1 MKIPT
6 DDPDWAPELYEARAM
21 RPARRL
27 SRSRA
32 FSKSNGTTAPRGA
45 WQSKP
50 FTMAD
55 GNPGS
60 RRWCIPG
67 HGLSA
72 GQRWRLSRDH
82 CLGSKPAFRN
92 RDRGIF
98 AGTGIAL
105 GFGGL
110 SDVACPSHYPKAGGR
125 PIHDQEHINFPQ
137 HRDPLFGGGRVALHL
152 LRRHCRHLGARAGGV
167 EHNG

>member
-60 RRWCIPG
+60 RRWCIPSHSLSLASVG
-67 HGLSA
+67 DFHGIIASA
-72 GQRWRLSRDH
+72 
-82 CLGSKPAFRN
+82 AN
-92 RDRGIF
+92 RRFEIV
-98 AGTGIAL
+98 IK
-105 GFGGL
+105 GF
-110 SDVACPSHYPKAGGR
+110 
-125 PIHDQEHINFPQ
+125 
-137 HRDPLFGGGRVALHL
+137 L
-152 LRRHCRHLGARAGGV
+152 LER
-167 EHNG
+167 E